1 MGDVAIRW
9 SAPTRQLVRYLPIT
23 FRLDQQPEASL
34 FLCDFFVQMLR
45 KNIVYYILVYIV
57 FFVLLT
63 SEELFEKALTMFG
76 LLLFFCITSTSNSD
90 KKGQMFSL
98 LAQLTLSYYF

>member
-1 MGDVAIRW
+1 MERSDSSACTLSANYIQIRLTARGL
-9 SAPTRQLVRYLPIT
+9 SSSVT
-23 FRLDQQPEASL
+23 SL
-34 FLCDFFVQMLR
+34 YRCYGKTLFTIFW
-45 KNIVYYILVYIV
+45 YIV

-90 KKGQMFSL
+90 KKGQRFSL
-98 LAQLTLSYYF
+98 LTQLTLSYYFLVILPRGG